1 MRTALLSGVLTSVL
15 VLAHAHAQDA
25 SGWKRPP
32 EPIASLVD
40 AEPLPSVGLSPCR
53 TWLVNLHREGMPS
66 IEVQARVHRKLAG
79 LRIDPLVQGPQLGA
93 RTTKVVLQAL
103 ADGTNW
109 TLPLGEGHWLAPEWS
124 ADGAYIA
131 LPRATDSGIELWLVD
146 VQQRSATLVPN
157 VRLNAVLGDPVRWMP
172 DQRTLLCTLSLG
184 GKEPA
189 SPKAPAG
196 PVVQENLGTKAQVRT
211 YQDLLQ
217 DEHDAAL
224 FDFHATTQLA
234 LVDLAGTVTK
244 VGAPARI
251 AGATPSPDGTLL
263 LVSTV
268 ERPFSYLVPVNSF
281 PRRTVVL
288 DRKGDLVQ
296 LVVEQPLQETVPI
309 GGVPTGPRGVRWVP
323 NLPRTLLWTEALD
336 GGDPKAKVAQRDV
349 VKTCVAGAEP
359 KEWLRIEHR
368 AQGIQ
373 FGEDGVLALLTEFDR
388 ETRRQ
393 RTWRLDA
400 SDPAAAPQLL
410 LERSTQ
416 DAYGDPGQPVMRTD
430 GRGRTFV
437 RQDGTAVYLSGQGAT
452 KDGDMPFLDRWDLA
466 TGEKERLFQCAP
478 GRYESFTAFLDQE
491 GRRILVGSES
501 STEPRNTFAVD
512 LGNADRAQWQQLTR
526 FSDPAAAYTSKV
538 QKVLLR
544 YQRADGVPLSGKLYL
559 PPDWQPG
566 RKLPVLVWAYPQE
579 FNQASDAGQV
589 RGSQHRYV
597 RLGGTSHLWLLLA
610 GYAVLDDAA
619 MPIVG
624 PVRTANDTFVQ
635 QLTWNAEA
643 AIEAL
648 VAHGVGERGNMAV
661 AGHSY
666 GAFMTANLLCH
677 TDLFTTGIARSG
689 AYNRTLTPFGFQ
701 NEERT
706 YWEAPEVYQAM
717 SPFANAHK
725 VNEPILLVHGEDDNN
740 PGTFPVQSQRFYAAI
755 KGHGGNARLVMLPH
769 ESHGYSARESVQHC
783 LHEMVG
789 WLDRHLKKTAN

>member
-1 MRTALLSGVLTSVL
+1 MRELLRFGVFFPL
-15 VLAHAHAQDA
+15 VLCVHALGQEAT
-25 SGWKRPP
+25 GWQRPP
-32 EPIASLVD
+32 EPIARLVD
-40 AEPLPSVGLSPCR
+40 AEPLPTVGLSPCR
-53 TWLVNLHREGMPS
+53 RWLVMAHREGMPS

-93 RTTKVVLQAL
+93 RTTRIVLRSV
-103 ADGTNW
+103 ADGTEW
-109 TLPLGEGHWLAPEWS
+109 VLPLGEGHWLGTEWS
-124 ADGAYIA
+124 ADGAWVA
-131 LPRATDSGIELWLVD
+131 APRATDKGIELWLVD
-146 VQQRSATLVPN
+146 VEKRAATLVPG

-184 GKEPA
+184 GSEPPA
-189 SPKAPAG
+189 PKAPTG
-196 PVVQENLGTKAQVRT
+196 PVVQENRGTKAQVRT
-211 YQDLLQ
+211 FQDLLQ
-217 DEHDAAL
+217 DDHDAAL
-224 FDFHATTQLA
+224 FDFHATSQLA
-234 LVDLAGTVTK
+234 LVDLAGAVTK
-244 VGAPARI
+244 VGAPARV
-251 AGATPSPDGTLL
+251 ASTAPSPDGSLL

-268 ERPFSYLVPVNSF
+268 DKPFSYLVPVSSF
-281 PRRTVVL
+281 PRRTAVW
-288 DRKGDLVQ
+288 DLQGRTVQ
-296 LVVEQPLQETVPI
+296 QVAEQPLQETVPI
-309 GGVPTGPRGVRWVP
+309 GGVPTGPRGVRWLP
-323 NLPRTLLWTEALD
+323 SQPRTLVWTEALD
-336 GGDPKAKVAQRDV
+336 GGDPKAKVALRDAV
-349 VKTCVAGAEP
+349 RTCVAGAEP
-359 KEWLRIEHR
+359 VDWLRTEHR
-368 AQGIQ
+368 AQGLQ

-388 ETRRQ
+388 NTRRQ

-400 SDPAAAPQLL
+400 VDRAKAPQLL

-416 DAYGDPGQPVMRTD
+416 DAYGDPGQPVVRTD
-430 GRGRTFV
+430 ARGRTFL
-437 RQDGTAVYLSGQGAT
+437 RQDGTAVYLAGQGAT
-452 KDGDMPFLDRWDLA
+452 KDGDLPFLDRWDLA
-466 TGEKERLFQCAP
+466 TNEKQRLFQCAD
-478 GRYESFTAFLDQE
+478 GRYETFVAFLDAD
-491 GRRILVGSES
+491 GSRILVGSES
-501 STEPRNTFAVD
+501 PKEPRNSFAVD
-512 LGNADRAQWQQLTR
+512 LANPDRSRWQQLTT
-526 FSDPAAAYTSKV
+526 FVDPAAELTAKV
-538 QKVLLR
+538 QKILLR
-544 YQRADGVPLSGKLYL
+544 YQRADGVPLSGTLYL

-589 RGSQHRYV
+589 RGSPNRYV

-643 AIEAL
+643 AVEAL

-677 TDLFTTGIARSG
+677 TDLFATGIARSG

-740 PGTFPVQSQRFYAAI
+740 PGTFPVQSQRFYAAV
-755 KGHGGNARLVMLPH
+755 KGHGGTARLVMLPH
-769 ESHGYSARESVQHC
+769 ESHGYAARESVQHC
-783 LHEMVG
+783 LHEMVR
-789 WLDRHLKKTAN
+789 WLDQYLRKPAD